1 MRCPYCGSERTR
13 VIDSRLMPPPE
24 YSVKRRR
31 ECEVCFE
38 RYTTLETPQLNWP
51 RVVKK
56 DARREQF
63 LEEKLRSGI
72 LRAFEKLPVAT
83 DRIEHTIN
91 QIKIKVL
98 SVQEREVTTK
108 QLGQWVLE
116 ALKDVDAVAY
126 IRFASVY
133 RRFETIDEFYQILE
147 SFSAK

>member
-24 YSVKRRR
+24 HSVKRRR
-31 ECEVCFE
+31 ECEVCLE
-38 RYTTLETPQLNWP
+38 RYSTLETPQLNWP

-63 LEEKLRSGI
+63 LEAKLRSGI